1 MEPSWQ
7 VDGTRVYTQ
16 SDVPETRDGGF
27 ASSIFRRREYMTVYH
42 GVIQDNRVV
51 LEGDVQLANGLPVEV
66 RPREAIV
73 KAREHINTVDE
84 RHSEGLDKDPIIENP
99 TITEDDFKMRLRAE
113 GRLAPPIPR
122 SVPTPRNRRLID
134 VVGQPLSEQ
143 IIAERR

>member
-1 MEPSWQ
+1 
-7 VDGTRVYTQ
+7 
-16 SDVPETRDGGF
+16 
-27 ASSIFRRREYMTVYH
+27 MTVYH

-66 RPREAIV
+66 RPRESA
-73 KAREHINTVDE
+73 AREHINTVDE
-84 RHSEGLDKDPIIENP
+84 RRRDGLDKDPIIENP
-99 TITEDDFKMRLRAE
+99 TVTEDDFKMRLRAE

-143 IIAERR
+143 IIAERC